1 MTSRE
6 LVKAAIHFKTPER
19 IPYNFD
25 SNRTP
30 QDGKYYGEDM
40 MWVFVESKPPIDGKN
55 EWGSF
60 IRAWTSL
67 LESLSIFH

>member
-40 MWVFVESKPPIDGKN
+40 MWVFV
-55 EWGSF
+55 
-60 IRAWTSL
+60 
-67 LESLSIFH
+67 